1 MPQTPELRKLHPTT
15 VTIAV
20 NVSDYERLLQKINHV
35 LYYDVDAFQN
45 GRYVRLQ
52 TLARHAPVTN
62 NTLELGLPAI
72 SPFYDIDFSDLQT
85 PVDLSE
91 IPLRSSIQLSVTS
104 YVYLIND
111 GQKHVTGEHQ
121 GMFDVRSTGANV
133 VKLPDLPRLLSIL
146 NVKKFDEHYEVTLD
160 YTRSDNDQYISDR
173 RYRVQ
178 LYDANSAMLGA
189 LDDWAVSA
197 VSSSSRAIV
206 KVPVQIGEERSVA
219 YVVLDTLYVF
229 TEQVASVLNT
239 NRITLTD
246 VKSYSPAA

>member
-1 MPQTPELRKLHPTT
+1 MPQTPELRKLPPTT
-15 VTIAV
+15 VTITV

-52 TLARHAPVTN
+52 TLALHAPVTN
-62 NTLELGLPAI
+62 NTLELGIPAI
-72 SPFYDIDFSDLQT
+72 SPFYDIDFSDLRT
-85 PVDLSE
+85 PVDLPE
-91 IPLRSSIQLSVTS
+91 IRLRSSIQLSVTS

-121 GMFDVRSTGANV
+121 GSFDVRSTGANV

-146 NVKKFDEHYEVTLD
+146 NVKKFDNHYEVTLD
-160 YTRSDNDQYISDR
+160 YTRSANDQYISDR

-178 LYDANSAMLGA
+178 LYDTNSAMLGA

-197 VSSSSRAIV
+197 VSNHAIV
-206 KVPVQIGEERSVA
+206 KVPVQRGEARSVA